1 MIKKISLILILI
13 VMLLLVMT
21 VMVNGADQPDKKTL
35 KKITKLMKKG
45 DKYAEKDQL
54 DKAFETY
61 NKVLELSTEYAPV
74 YLAMA
79 QVYEKQKKFDD
90 AIKNLEKAIKI
101 QPDSTPAI
109 NMLTKILITMG
120 GQLASRN
127 QVEKSN
133 EYFLKVLEI
142 PGVKDSA
149 NEQLNQAIFQLGLN
163 YSRLNNPAKS
173 NEYLL
178 KLLELPG
185 LETIDKEKFVKASY
199 QIGANYF
206 TLKKFEKAVE
216 CLSKVIKI
224 DGLKTGFLR
233 VYTLS
238 HFLAGLNTS
247 QLQKYKESNEYFIEY
262 LDVTQNNPSDP
273 YRPTVNYLMGS
284 NNYELLQKEIAVI
297 KNDKK
302 KDIRERVAQLAK
314 GEKNI
319 QPYLSKAIELNP
331 NLEPAYLLLG
341 NYYFLCQDYE
351 NAMQAYRTLIEKF
364 PDSQDINTYKN
375 FLKGIEKESKLKK

>member
-13 VMLLLVMT
+13 VMLLLAMT

-45 DKYAEKDQL
+45 DKYAGKDQL
-54 DKAFETY
+54 DQAFESY

-90 AIKNLEKAIKI
+90 AITNLEKSIKI

-109 NMLTKILITMG
+109 NMLTKILIAMG

-127 QVEKSN
+127 QTEKSN

-142 PGVKDSA
+142 PGIKDSA
-149 NEQLNQAIFQLGLN
+149 KEQLNQAIFQLGFN
-163 YSRLNNPAKS
+163 YSRLNKPAKS
-173 NEYLL
+173 NEYFL
-178 KLLELPG
+178 KLLEFPG
-185 LETIDKEKFVKASY
+185 LETADKEKFIKASY

-206 TLKKFEKAVE
+206 TLKKFEKAGE

-224 DGLKTGFLR
+224 DGLKTSFLQ

-247 QLQKYKESNEYFIEY
+247 QLKKYKESNEYFIEY

-273 YRPTVNYLMGS
+273 YRATVNYLIGS

-302 KDIRERVAQLAK
+302 KDMRERVAQLAK
-314 GEKNI
+314 GKKNI
-319 QPYLSKAIELNP
+319 QPYLAKAIELNP
-331 NLEPAYLLLG
+331 NLEPAYMLLG
-341 NYYFLCQDYE
+341 NYYFLCLDYE

-364 PDSQDINTYKN
+364 PNSQDINTYKN